1 MPLVQ
6 ELLLKTTGASPK
18 DFSKILQRS
27 SVLGVRCYE
36 GTSHVL
42 SAAAPLCFF
51 LLITDCCKNSVCT
64 ASKLLGRY

>member
-27 SVLGVRCYE
+27 GVLGVRCYE

-42 SAAAPLCFF
+42 STAAPLCFF
-51 LLITDCCKNSVCT
+51 
-64 ASKLLGRY
+64 